1 MELMRINKY
10 LAQKGIASRREVDK
24 LIEEGKIFINGKRA
38 TPGEKVSDRDKIEI
52 SGKRIDSSIE
62 EKKVYFLLNKPKK
75 IISATKDDRG
85 RKTVVDLIKC
95 NERIF
100 PIGRLDYDTEGAILL
115 TNDGEIYNKVIHPKN
130 EIYKEYVA
138 LVNGEISDIDIQKLR
153 RGIKLED
160 GMTLPAKVKLMN
172 RENGKSEVSIAIR
185 EGRNRQVRRMF
196 QKLGYFVLELRR
208 EKIGD
213 IILKDLKVGNYR
225 ELTKKELEYL
235 KSL

>member
-24 LIEEGKIFINGKRA
+24 LIEEGKIFINGKKA

-115 TNDGEIYNKVIHPKN
+115 TNDGEIYNKVIHPKS

-138 LVNGEISDIDIQKLR
+138 LIKGEISDIDIQKLR

>member
-1 MELMRINKY
+1 MELVRINKY
-10 LAQKGIASRREVDK
+10 LAQKGVASRREVDK
-24 LIEEGKIFINGKRA
+24 LIEEEKVFINGKKA
-38 TPGEKVSDRDKIEI
+38 TPGQKVSDDDKIEI
-52 SGKRIDSSIE
+52 SGKKIDSKLE

-85 RKTVVDLIKC
+85 RKTVIDLIKC
-95 NERIF
+95 SERIF

-115 TNDGEIYNKVIHPKN
+115 TNDGEIYNKVIHPKS

-138 LVNGEISDIDIQKLR
+138 LIKGEISDIEIQKLR

-160 GMTLPAKVKLMN
+160 GITLPAKVKLLN
-172 RENGKSEVSIAIR
+172 KENGKSEVSIAIR

-196 QKLGYFVLELRR
+196 QKLGYLVLELKR

-213 IILKDLKVGNYR
+213 ITLKELKVGNYR

>member
-24 LIEEGKIFINGKRA
+24 LIEEGKIFINGKKA

-115 TNDGEIYNKVIHPKN
+115 TNDGEIYNKVIHPKS

-138 LVNGEISDIDIQKLR
+138 LIKGEISDIDIQKLR
-153 RGIKLED
+153 RGIKLKD

>member
-24 LIEEGKIFINGKRA
+24 LIEEGKIFINGKKA

-115 TNDGEIYNKVIHPKN
+115 TNDGEIYNKVIHPKS

-138 LVNGEISDIDIQKLR
+138 LIKGEISDIDIQKLR

-196 QKLGYFVLELRR
+196 QKLGYLVLELKR

-213 IILKDLKVGNYR
+213 IILKDLKVGKYR

>member
-1 MELMRINKY
+1 MELVRINKY
-10 LAQKGIASRREVDK
+10 LAQKGVASRREVDK
-24 LIEEGKIFINGKRA
+24 LIEEEKVFINGKKA
-38 TPGEKVSDRDKIEI
+38 TPGQKVSDDDKIEI
-52 SGKRIDSSIE
+52 SGKKIDSKLE

-85 RKTVVDLIKC
+85 RKTVIDLIKC
-95 NERIF
+95 SERIF

-115 TNDGEIYNKVIHPKN
+115 TNDGEIYNKVIHPKS

-138 LVNGEISDIDIQKLR
+138 LIKGEISDIEIQKLR

-160 GMTLPAKVKLMN
+160 GITLPAKVKLLN
-172 RENGKSEVSIAIR
+172 KENGKSEVSIAVR

-196 QKLGYFVLELRR
+196 QKLGYLVLELKR

-213 IILKDLKVGNYR
+213 ITLKELKVGNYR

>member
-24 LIEEGKIFINGKRA
+24 LIEEEKIFINGKKA

-115 TNDGEIYNKVIHPKN
+115 TNDGEIYNKVIHPKS

-138 LVNGEISDIDIQKLR
+138 LIKGEISDIDIQKLR

>member
-1 MELMRINKY
+1 MELVRINKY
-10 LAQKGIASRREVDK
+10 LAQKGVASRREVDK
-24 LIEEGKIFINGKRA
+24 LIEEEKVFINGKKA
-38 TPGEKVSDRDKIEI
+38 TPGQKVSDDDKIEI
-52 SGKRIDSSIE
+52 SGKKIDSKLE

-85 RKTVVDLIKC
+85 RKTVIDLIKC
-95 NERIF
+95 SERIF

-115 TNDGEIYNKVIHPKN
+115 TNDGEIYNKVIHPKS

-138 LVNGEISDIDIQKLR
+138 LIKGEISDIEIQKLR

-160 GMTLPAKVKLMN
+160 GITLPAKVKLLN
-172 RENGKSEVSIAIR
+172 KENGKSEVSIAIR

-196 QKLGYFVLELRR
+196 QKLGHLVLELKR

-213 IILKDLKVGNYR
+213 ITLKELKVGNYR

>member
-1 MELMRINKY
+1 MELVRINKY

-24 LIEEGKIFINGKRA
+24 LIEEGKIFINGKKA
-38 TPGEKVSDRDKIEI
+38 TPGEKVSDSDKIEI
-52 SGKRIDSSIE
+52 SGKKIDSKIE

-115 TNDGEIYNKVIHPKN
+115 TNDGEIYNKVIHPKS
-130 EIYKEYVA
+130 EIYKEYIA
-138 LVNGEISDIDIQKLR
+138 LIKGEISDIEIQKLR

-160 GMTLPAKVKLMN
+160 GITLPAKVKLLN
-172 RENGKSEVSIAIR
+172 RINDKSEVSIAIR
-185 EGRNRQVRRMF
+185 EGRNRQIRRMF
-196 QKLGYFVLELRR
+196 QKLGYLVLELKR

-213 IILKDLKVGNYR
+213 IILKDLKVGKYR